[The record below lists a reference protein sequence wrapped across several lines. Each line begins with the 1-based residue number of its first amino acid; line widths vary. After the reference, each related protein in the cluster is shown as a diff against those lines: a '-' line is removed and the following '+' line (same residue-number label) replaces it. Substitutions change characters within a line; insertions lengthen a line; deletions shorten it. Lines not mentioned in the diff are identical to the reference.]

1 LLLVVVGLPGF
12 HDPVGHKFMPRAAQK
27 VRLHGRFESVVVDI
41 RLDGQYRRAR
51 SLCVFLEVYLNMS
64 AKVSV
69 RAANRNLTAET
80 HRMIRVSI
88 GREHHF
94 GGYN

>member
-1 LLLVVVGLPGF
+1 VGQ
-12 HDPVGHKFMPRAAQK
+12 KFMPRAAQK
-27 VRLHGRFESVVVDI
+27 VRLHGRFEPVIVDKC
-41 RLDGQYRRAR
+41 LDGQYRRAR
-51 SLCVFLEVYLNMS
+51 SFCVFLEVYLNMS

-69 RAANRNLTAET
+69 RAANRNLAAET

-88 GREHHF
+88 AREHHF